1 VKRAV
6 GEHARIK
13 GFLGANGQEF
23 QPAPHT
29 ATQAPVLAASQM
41 TSAARLSEL
50 GGLLALGFRRLLVSS
65 QNQLAEWGDAERSCD
80 SVDRPENPNR
90 EDVA

>member
-1 VKRAV
+1 MKRAV

-13 GFLGANGQEF
+13 GAIVASGREF
-23 QPAPHT
+23 QPTLPMGLHGL
-29 ATQAPVLAASQM
+29 VLAPSQM

-50 GGLLALGFRRLLVSS
+50 GGLLALGFRRLLLSS
-65 QNQLAEWGDAERSCD
+65 QNQLAEWRDAERSCD
-80 SVDRPENPNR
+80 SVDRHETPKR

>member
-1 VKRAV
+1 MKRAA

-23 QPAPHT
+23 QPTSHMAAHS
-29 ATQAPVLAASQM
+29 PVLAPSQM

-50 GGLLALGFRRLLVSS
+50 GGLLALGFRRLLLSS
-65 QNQLAEWGDAERSCD
+65 QIQLAEWGETERSCD
-80 SVDRPENPNR
+80 SVDRHETTNR